1 MCNIAK
7 KILQIKLLY
16 VFCFLFST
24 CVDEALLCK
33 GIPLCK
39 NKNDLKACKMNL
51 PNMNWEPIS
60 LLSTCIPV
68 DHPEYTM
75 PYGQTINSDLI
86 ATNSQFYCLNRG
98 DTNPYLIT
106 NSESNETD
114 ADSKTW
120 KQWMNEPCDEDLYNP
135 RRCLGL
141 RPNICVDAH
150 CKYIF
155 VNQICTKIHTTR
167 TSKFNSH
174 LA

>member
-1 MCNIAK
+1 
-7 KILQIKLLY
+7 
-16 VFCFLFST
+16 
-24 CVDEALLCK
+24 
-33 GIPLCK
+33 
-39 NKNDLKACKMNL
+39 MNL

-120 KQWMNEPCDEDLYNP
+120 KQWMNEPCDEDLYKL

-141 RPNICVDAH
+141 RPDICVDAN
-150 CKYIF
+150 CKYTFLKMI
-155 VNQICTKIHTTR
+155 
-167 TSKFNSH
+167 
-174 LA
+174 